1 VAPSE
6 PETIGST
13 VLTTYSAVSVAA
25 HAGGPWGAGPGWLVL
40 LIPLFWIAVIAS
52 LALVAV
58 RMRRSALADGY
69 GPRWAQPGRGAEA
82 TLAERFAQGDIDEKD
97 YRARLKV
104 LRANAY
110 PQRTPRKA

>member
-13 VLTTYSAVSVAA
+13 VLTTFSAVSVAA
-25 HAGGPWGAGPGWLVL
+25 HAGGPWGAGFGWLFL
-40 LIPLFWIAVIAS
+40 LIPLFWIALFATF
-52 LALVAV
+52 AFVAV

-69 GPRWAQPGRGAEA
+69 GPRWAQAGRGAEA

-97 YRARLKV
+97 YRARLEV

-110 PQRTPRKA
+110 PQRAPRKA